1 MLLLEFENPM
11 PTCGI
16 GFVVFEILILKQ
28 EYNPLSRLG
37 EKPLALVCLLTNQEH
52 IEYLAVTNAR

>member
-1 MLLLEFENPM
+1 MLLLEFENTM
-11 PTCGI
+11 PTCSI
-16 GFVVFEILILKQ
+16 GFMVFEILSLKE

-37 EKPLALVCLLTNQEH
+37 EKLLSLVCLLTNQDH